1 MTSSFLTADE
11 YEALRSGIARTN
23 AEARE
28 AIEQQYVDDKL
39 ARTEQYQKDISANQQ
54 DLREAYVA
62 AGLNPDGSDPQG
74 RPQGSAV

>member
-1 MTSSFLTADE
+1 MTSSFLTAAE

-28 AIEQQYVDDKL
+28 AIEKQYVEDKL
-39 ARTEQYQKDISANQQ
+39 ARTEQYQNDISANQQ